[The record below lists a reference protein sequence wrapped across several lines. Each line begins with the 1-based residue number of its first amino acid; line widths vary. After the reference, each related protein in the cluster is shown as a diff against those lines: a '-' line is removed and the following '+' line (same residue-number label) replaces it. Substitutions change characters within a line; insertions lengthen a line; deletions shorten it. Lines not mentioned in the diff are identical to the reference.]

1 MINKTDRLK
10 LSKKKKETSNS
21 NVSSLNS
28 NGNNN
33 NNNGN
38 ANSNKDT
45 KDGGHDFEIWLGK
58 GGSKNIEDS
67 FEIEPLNTHGKS
79 ENLFPPILKE
89 ESDLSG
95 S

>member
-1 MINKTDRLK
+1 MK
-10 LSKKKKETSNS
+10 LSKKKKEASNS

-33 NNNGN
+33 NGN
-38 ANSNKDT
+38 TNSNKEA
-45 KDGGHDFEIWLGK
+45 KDGHDFEIWLGK
-58 GGSKNIEDS
+58 GGSNNIEDS
-67 FEIEPLNTHGKS
+67 FEIEPLNSHGKS

>member
-1 MINKTDRLK
+1 LR
-10 LSKKKKETSNS
+10 LSKKKKETQNS

-28 NGNNN
+28 NGNNCNANTLNTN
-33 NNNGN
+33 NSNGN
-38 ANSNKDT
+38 TNSIKGNKD
-45 KDGGHDFEIWLGK
+45 GHDSDIWLGK

-67 FEIEPLNTHGKS
+67 FEIEPLNSNGKS
-79 ENLFPPILKE
+79 ENLFPSILKE